1 MRIMSETEKITTSS
15 MRLPIEKIDTSS
27 MRLPIEINNEILT
40 NAFENAKAQRSR
52 LIAIVIGTKPDFYK
66 QAPLIREVL
75 DNNIPAIVVDT
86 GQHFD
91 DLLGFGIKEFS
102 ISEHVAC
109 NLKIRGDLVEKASDL
124 IIKFAKFGRIC
135 KMRFPSVD
143 VVPIVHGDTL
153 VAGIAP
159 LSWAYGLGQKV
170 AQNEA
175 GLRSMAP
182 DAIKDLRVNS
192 EPSHEDIESFADRQ
206 FNGKWFLAREEPYP
220 EQIDTWICSAGTQYF
235 FAPTELNRQNLTR
248 EGNPED
254 SIHVVG
260 NSIVD
265 SINLKRR
272 EKPHQ
277 SIFDLYP
284 QAEIG
289 EWIRVDIHR
298 RENLTKVRFSAIIE
312 GITDLVKLGYKILF
326 IKLNATQYALNA
338 YGLGTKLDKLED
350 SYPDNFIQ
358 TPLWKEYGHVIEFLD
373 SGHCWAELT
382 DSGSMQEELMYFPKV
397 LSLTARLNTDRPET
411 ICQAKGNILVPPIN
425 HTWITQFVKS
435 ARSERLG
442 ELLKNKR
449 PIYGQPGQVSKD
461 IIKIIK
467 DSIINDYDK
476 PWFHNRLRLWKDCDN
491 IEYL

>member
-1 MRIMSETEKITTSS
+1 MSIMSETESIDISHRT
-15 MRLPIEKIDTSS
+15 LPIEVNKKI
-27 MRLPIEINNEILT
+27 LI
-40 NAFENAKAQRSR
+40 NAFENARALKSR

-66 QAPLIREVL
+66 QAPLIREVIEN
-75 DNNIPAIVVDT
+75 DIPAIVIDT

-102 ISEHVAC
+102 INDHVAC

-135 KMRFPSVD
+135 KMRFPSVS
-143 VVPIVHGDTL
+143 VMPIVHGDTL

-159 LSWAYGLGQKV
+159 LAWAFGVGQKV

-182 DAIKDLRVNS
+182 VAIKDLRVNS
-192 EPSHEDIESFADRQ
+192 EPSHQDVESFADRQ

-235 FAPTELNRQNLTR
+235 FAPTELNKQNLIR
-248 EGNPED
+248 EGYPED

-265 SINLKRR
+265 AINLKRR

-277 SIFDLYP
+277 SIFDFYP

-298 RENLTKVRFSAIIE
+298 RENLTKIRFSAIID
-312 GITDLVKLGYKILF
+312 GITDLVKLGYKVLF
-326 IKLNATQYALNA
+326 IKLNATRHALNA
-338 YGLGTKLDKLED
+338 YGLDTKLDKLAD
-350 SYPDNFIQ
+350 SYPVNFIQ
-358 TPLWKEYGHVIEFLD
+358 TPLWKEYGHVVEFLD

-382 DSGSMQEELMYFPKV
+382 DSGSMQEELMYFPNV
-397 LSLTARLNTDRPET
+397 LSLTVRLNTDRPET
-411 ICQAKGNILVPPIN
+411 ICQGKGNILVPPIN
-425 HTWITQFVKS
+425 HAWITEFVKA

-442 ELLKNKR
+442 ALLKNKR
-449 PIYGQPGQVSKD
+449 PMYGQPGQVSKN

-467 DSIINDYDK
+467 DRIIREEDN
-476 PWFHNRLRLWKDCDN
+476 PWFHHRLKLWKDSDN
-491 IEYL
+491 LEYL